1 MIAAEIEQVRATGL
15 NCHRYGFFSRSG
27 FERPQ
32 SSDEVVKIEL
42 SELYR

>member
-1 MIAAEIEQVRATGL
+1 MIAAEIEQVKAAGL
-15 NCHRYGFFSRSG
+15 NCRRHGFFSRSG

-42 SELYR
+42 NELYR

>member
-15 NCHRYGFFSRSG
+15 NCRRYGLFSRSG

-32 SSDEVVKIEL
+32 SSDEVIKISL
-42 SELYR
+42 NDIYR